1 MRWER
6 SWGEKLERAQTFLAG
21 LTRAGLPGT
30 KQVSEQINKMEDEHN
45 KDAWNIRQRFPPL
58 HKASSIERVKI
69 RTNAPRS
76 SHLRKEVRPEDV
88 VEPKVKGYM
97 EGDDDDDYVRS
108 TDPLHPV
115 ITDYSHPLD
124 NSDDSWVDAYLSQ
137 EEARLPESPDIGFDP
152 GSNAWNRG
160 APDAS
165 DNWMDNHVFSP
176 DFNTGQNSN
185 NFVAWGPDAGVLPSS
200 VIVGINGLKT
210 EEEEEADESQV
221 SSVLTAFWEC
231 VHADDLARRS
241 SASSSYVE
249 NQLQVALQKSHHRY
263 EEDPY
268 GHQKDTE
275 QEHHGK
281 AAPHL
286 EQIKHHQ

>member
-6 SWGEKLERAQTFLAG
+6 SWGEKLERAQTFLTG

-69 RTNAPRS
+69 RTNAPRN

-152 GSNAWNRG
+152 GSNAWNWG
-160 APDAS
+160 APDVS

-176 DFNTGQNSN
+176 DFNTG
-185 NFVAWGPDAGVLPSS
+185 
-200 VIVGINGLKT
+200 
-210 EEEEEADESQV
+210 
-221 SSVLTAFWEC
+221 
-231 VHADDLARRS
+231 RRS
-241 SASSSYVE
+241 FTFVGHCWDIWTQNRGRGRSRREPSILSLDSFLGVRPRRRLSTPILSLILICREPAPSRSP
-249 NQLQVALQKSHHRY
+249 KSHHRY